1 MTIDRF
7 FSWSGAALVLLS
19 VVGICVA
26 LDAPWLLLA
35 GGGLVVV
42 SRLVTEGPRGRV
54 LSRRMSLLCTLVA
67 AGFSGVSIAMAP
79 SDPLPAIATFG
90 LWLTVIKCF
99 ERRTIEN
106 EAERLVLSF
115 LLIAVSAM
123 VSMEALFGVVFL
135 LWVPLAIVV
144 LLLFQVQYGRASVG
158 RSSRGGSTGAQPAGP
173 RVRRHLAM
181 VVGIDTCAMLAVAT
195 GLFLLFP
202 RGLTPELSTA
212 SAAGIARTAAG
223 TSQRLNLVSGARIVS
238 TDVEVARVEQL
249 EGPSPSGGVLRL
261 RTGTMSEYTGRGG
274 WHPTYFTFVKT
285 VPVMPT
291 WSTLDASPIVTPI
304 SFTIDLQRQM
314 KYLPVPAGL
323 RRIRAD
329 RSTRVDWDQV
339 RGVVASMPNNV
350 PMRYSVEADAAAI
363 PASFGM
369 RGSAEWSDSRVLQ
382 LAQRILSEA
391 QLPSSAPS
399 SPRSRKA
406 WIDSASRAF
415 VEYLRSGRYQYT
427 LDLTRVGQDD
437 EIQFSKDP
445 VTRFLLEE
453 PVGHCEYFAAGF
465 TALAKSVGIP
475 SRIVTGFVAFDRDE
489 QGRWIV
495 RERDAHAWSEV
506 LAEPGVWVAF
516 DATPS
521 AGPIFQGQSGDQSL
535 MAKWARLRS
544 ALELWWYGDVLGY
557 DASAQQM
564 LAESVFPG
572 WKQWLADSWRWF
584 SEQRTRLDLFFGFGS
599 VGTVWF
605 IVVVSLCGGG
615 GYVLFRR
622 RRRRRVLA
630 NLVGLSGVHDPRL
643 RSIAFYGE
651 TLRLLD
657 RAGLGKPSH
666 CSPLAWARTLW
677 ATNTEAAQSLEWLS
691 HVVYR
696 RRFGHGD
703 ETSALAIDAQ
713 LSALAKSLGLR
724 RGRGT

>member
-1 MTIDRF
+1 
-7 FSWSGAALVLLS
+7 
-19 VVGICVA
+19 
-26 LDAPWLLLA
+26 
-35 GGGLVVV
+35 
-42 SRLVTEGPRGRV
+42 
-54 LSRRMSLLCTLVA
+54 
-67 AGFSGVSIAMAP
+67 
-79 SDPLPAIATFG
+79 
-90 LWLTVIKCF
+90 
-99 ERRTIEN
+99 
-106 EAERLVLSF
+106 
-115 LLIAVSAM
+115 
-123 VSMEALFGVVFL
+123 
-135 LWVPLAIVV
+135 
-144 LLLFQVQYGRASVG
+144 
-158 RSSRGGSTGAQPAGP
+158 
-173 RVRRHLAM
+173 
-181 VVGIDTCAMLAVAT
+181 
-195 GLFLLFP
+195 
-202 RGLTPELSTA
+202 
-212 SAAGIARTAAG
+212 
-223 TSQRLNLVSGARIVS
+223 
-238 TDVEVARVEQL
+238 
-249 EGPSPSGGVLRL
+249 
-261 RTGTMSEYTGRGG
+261 MSEYTGRGG

-291 WSTLDASPIVTPI
+291 WTTLDASPIVTPI

-314 KYLPVPAGL
+314 TYLPVPAGL

-445 VTRFLLEE
+445 VTRFFLLF